1 MYTRSV
7 WHTQSLYN
15 VVVTCAVLVN
25 GLNAIYEIDVGLVN
39 GLNAIYE
46 IDVGLVNGLN
56 AIYEPCVFFVVCTY
70 VPVLFRVHGFIT
82 CVCLYCAWR
91 CVRVLCVVVRSC
103 AWFVCPCRIVH
114 V

>member
-56 AIYEPCVFFVVCTY
+56 AIYEPCVFFVVVCMYLSSLVFVCSSPVFDCT
-70 VPVLFRVHGFIT
+70 
-82 CVCLYCAWR
+82 VCGVGC
-91 CVRVLCVVVRSC
+91 VLCVVVRSC
-103 AWFVCPCRIVH
+103 AWFVCACRIVH